1 MTTKKSSTYKTEGGV
16 LKHRKVMQQELGRR
30 LGTNEVVH
38 HIDHN
43 RKHNNPENLE
53 VMTREEHSRLH
64 RMEQLNKK

>member
-1 MTTKKSSTYKTEGGV
+1 
-16 LKHRKVMQQELGRR
+16 MQQELGRR